1 MRVPRAARRAA
12 DASLPIADG
21 LSRCRANLNEI
32 QISEKFQAA
41 IGTAAA
47 IPFEVST
54 GGMAM
59 A

>member
-1 MRVPRAARRAA
+1 
-12 DASLPIADG
+12 